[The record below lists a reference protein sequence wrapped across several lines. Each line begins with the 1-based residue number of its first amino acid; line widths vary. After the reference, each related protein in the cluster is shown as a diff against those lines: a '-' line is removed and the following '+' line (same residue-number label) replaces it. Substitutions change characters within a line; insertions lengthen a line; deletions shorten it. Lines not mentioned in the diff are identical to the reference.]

1 MITCTELIPPMYSLA
16 SNHSVA
22 LCMRLLKSLPG
33 ILKALLAMQYNLMC
47 ISKVYRLIAY
57 AHSLLAFCFAHVVL
71 SQLVSTGA
79 LAEHVLI
86 ILSYNTI
93 ACI

>member
-1 MITCTELIPPMYSLA
+1 MITCTELVFA
-16 SNHSVA
+16 GVQFA
-22 LCMRLLKSLPG
+22 LRFCMRLLKSLPG

-47 ISKVYRLIAY
+47 ISKVYRLAAY

-79 LAEHVLI
+79 FMLTALFLEL
-86 ILSYNTI
+86 
-93 ACI
+93 